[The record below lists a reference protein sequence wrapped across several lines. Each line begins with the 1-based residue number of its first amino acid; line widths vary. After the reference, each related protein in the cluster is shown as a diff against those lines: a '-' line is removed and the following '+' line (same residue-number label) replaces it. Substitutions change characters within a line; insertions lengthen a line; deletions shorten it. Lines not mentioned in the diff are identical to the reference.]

1 MEGEEINLGKAMAN
15 IGIVLTDAA
24 YMAVEPDPRYVS
36 LSVFLSTRNLDYSSR
51 QIRHLEL
58 EKISEEDHP

>member
-15 IGIVLTDAA
+15 IGIVLTDTA
-24 YMAVEPDPRYVS
+24 YMAVEPDPWYVS
-36 LSVFLSTRNLDYSSR
+36 LSVYLSTRNPDYSSR

-58 EKISEEDHP
+58 EKISEENHP